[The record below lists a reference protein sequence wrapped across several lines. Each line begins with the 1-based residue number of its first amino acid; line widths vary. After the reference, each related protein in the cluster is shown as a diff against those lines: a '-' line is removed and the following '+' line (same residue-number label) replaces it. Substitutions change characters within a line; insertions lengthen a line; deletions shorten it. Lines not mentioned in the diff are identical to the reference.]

1 MHDIRTPKTA
11 DPISDRRA
19 GILRNLTEHFGFRI
33 IRIVKSMDD
42 HPAYRMYTDLGVIS
56 LGKIGVIMS
65 QTSFR
70 NRVAETIQIS
80 IPTLACLKKYL
91 QEKPPIEDIQ
101 EAASV
106 KRPFIKNNQISIFLA
121 DFEQWLNDSSEEI
134 QDDKGTPQKR
144 PPISKGLRSCGAESY
159 QENVIIQGRRT
170 TRSCW
175 LLPDLTY
182 PRT

>member
-1 MHDIRTPKTA
+1 
-11 DPISDRRA
+11 
-19 GILRNLTEHFGFRI
+19 
-33 IRIVKSMDD
+33 
-42 HPAYRMYTDLGVIS
+42 MYTDLGVIS

-80 IPTLACLKKYL
+80 IPTCSRVEWERRTQGILDACETGVEDALLANSTMACLTKYL

-121 DFEQWLNDSSEEI
+121 DFEQWLNDSSKEIQEEI

-144 PPISKGLRSCGAESY
+144 PPISKGLRSCGAEAY

-175 LLPDLTY
+175 LLPDLTD
-182 PRT
+182 PR